1 MKNKIVIAM
10 TIMTMSAAML
20 AGCGSSVD
28 QGTTAETTTETTAD
42 AEDTTDTADTE
53 DTQIANPWTETDA
66 TGILETTGF
75 LMSAPSG
82 ATNVTYSVMEE
93 DGLAQM
99 SYELDG
105 ASWNYRMQAGEK
117 MTDISGMNYSW
128 DMEEGEFLGMAAN
141 FYAYVGDDE
150 MVQLVCWYDALTG
163 INYSLSATG
172 DDLDGM
178 DIQAYAESIYS
189 SMQGEATDDPTGD
202 AENELKEY
210 FLGEHTRSEDGSTL
224 TIKDNG
230 DGTYDI
236 AISVTRLASLEGGVG
251 TFAEHKM
258 TFEVQDPSE
267 NTLKGMIYRDSDN
280 SLVVRIT
287 DSSWEYLPNGEE
299 LAGFGK

>member
-20 AGCGSSVD
+20 AGCGSSTD

-128 DMEEGEFLGMAAN
+128 DKEEGEFLGMAAN
-141 FYAYVGDDE
+141 FYGYVGDDE

-236 AISVTRLASLEGGVG
+236 AISIARPIVYLEDTAG

-258 TFEVQDPSE
+258 TFELE

-287 DSSWEYLPNGEE
+287 DSSWESLPNGEE